1 MIKYTIVMDI
11 NTTAEKSYVAIDLKS
26 FYASVESREMGYD
39 PLDVC
44 LLVADRSRTEKT
56 ICLAVSP
63 ALKSFGL
70 SGRPRLFEAEALVK
84 KVNRDRL
91 KNAPGHRFSGSSNSL
106 RELKAHPEYSLDFIT
121 AVPRMSLYMQYSSR
135 IYDIYLKYISP
146 EDIHVYSVDEVFMD
160 VTDYLKI
167 YDTTPR
173 DLAIKM
179 IRHVLSETGIT
190 ATAGIGTNLYLS
202 KIAMDIVAKH
212 MPPDRDGVRLAEL
225 DEMSYREKLWAH
237 RPLTD
242 FWRIGRG
249 YALKLEKNGM
259 YTMGDVARCSVGKDS
274 DYYNEELLY
283 KLFGINAELLID
295 HAWGYEPCEIKEI
308 KAYKPENNSISEG
321 QVLHEPYTVE
331 KARLIVR
338 EMTDNLVLQLFG
350 KGLVTDQIVLTVGY
364 DIECLKDPE
373 IRSRYNGPVE
383 YDHYGRLIPKSA
395 HGSIN
400 LGEFSSST
408 RLIIDK
414 AMELYD
420 RIMIP
425 GLLVRR
431 MYVVANHV
439 IYESDL
445 EKKKAEEESY
455 EQLDLFTD
463 YGALEEERKRSEEF
477 KKKEKKLQEAVLS
490 IKRKYG
496 KNAVL
501 KGMNLMEYATMKDR
515 NEQVGGH
522 RA

>member
-1 MIKYTIVMDI
+1 
-11 NTTAEKSYVAIDLKS
+11 
-26 FYASVESREMGYD
+26 
-39 PLDVC
+39 
-44 LLVADRSRTEKT
+44 
-56 ICLAVSP
+56 
-63 ALKSFGL
+63 
-70 SGRPRLFEAEALVK
+70 
-84 KVNRDRL
+84 
-91 KNAPGHRFSGSSNSL
+91 
-106 RELKAHPEYSLDFIT
+106 
-121 AVPRMSLYMQYSSR
+121 
-135 IYDIYLKYISP
+135 
-146 EDIHVYSVDEVFMD
+146 
-160 VTDYLKI
+160 
-167 YDTTPR
+167 
-173 DLAIKM
+173 
-179 IRHVLSETGIT
+179 
-190 ATAGIGTNLYLS
+190 
-202 KIAMDIVAKH
+202 
-212 MPPDRDGVRLAEL
+212 MPPDEDGVRLAEL
-225 DEMSYREKLWAH
+225 NEMSYREKLWAH

-259 YTMGDVARCSVGKDS
+259 YTMGDVARCSIGKES

-439 IYESDL
+439 IYEADL

>member
-1 MIKYTIVMDI
+1 MEAEN
-11 NTTAEKSYVAIDLKS
+11 NTTTKNRSYIAIDLKS

-70 SGRPRLFEAEALVK
+70 SGRPRLFEAEARVK
-84 KVNRDRL
+84 YINRERL
-91 KNAPGHRFSGSSNSL
+91 KKAPGHKFTGSSVSL
-106 RELKAHPEYSLDFIT
+106 RELQEHPELSLDFIT
-121 AVPRMSLYMQYSSR
+121 AVPRMALYMKYSSE
-135 IYDIYLKYISP
+135 IYDVYLKYISP
-146 EDIHVYSVDEVFMD
+146 EDIHVYSIDEVFMD

-173 DLAIKM
+173 DLAVKM
-179 IRHVLSETGIT
+179 IRHVLSKTGIT
-190 ATAGIGTNLYLS
+190 ATAGIGSNLYLC

-212 MPPDRDGVRLAEL
+212 MPPDEDGVRLAEL
-225 DEMSYREKLWAH
+225 DEMCFRRELWAH
-237 RPLTD
+237 RPLSD

-249 YALKLEKNGM
+249 ISKRLENVGIH
-259 YTMGDVARCSVGKDS
+259 TMGDIARCSIGKDS

-283 KLFGINAELLID
+283 KLFGVNAELIID
-295 HAWGYEPCEIKEI
+295 HAWGYEPCEMKEI
-308 KAYKPENNSISEG
+308 KAYCPESSSLSEG
-321 QVLHEPYTVE
+321 QVLHEPYTIE
-331 KARLIVR
+331 KARLIIR
-338 EMTDNLVLQLFG
+338 EMTDNLVLQLVE
-350 KGLVTDQIVLTVGY
+350 KKLVTDQMILSVGY

-373 IRSRYNGPVE
+373 IKKLYNGPVE

-408 RLIIDK
+408 KLIIDK
-414 AMELYD
+414 TMELYD
-420 RIMIP
+420 SIMHP

-431 MYVVANHV
+431 MAVAANHV
-439 IYESDL
+439 KYETDIKDK
-445 EKKKAEEESY
+445 EKEEPEY

-463 YGALEEERKRSEEF
+463 YGAIEKEKQEKEEF
-477 KKKEKKLQEAVLS
+477 LRKEKNLQEAVLS
-490 IKRKYG
+490 IKKKYG

-501 KGMNLMEYATMKDR
+501 KGMNLMDYATMKDR

-522 RA
+522 KA